1 MAAIPRIGQRH
12 GDAEGA
18 PPWPAVSRVLG
29 RDWKIAWVF
38 LLPLL
43 LVLVGLV
50 AYPFVSGIV
59 LSMQEKVVGQAPTW
73 VGLRNYRELLVGE
86 QYSGIFWNS
95 VRVSVIYTGVA
106 VGVKLAL
113 GMCMA
118 LLLNEKFRGQTLMRA
133 VLFLPWA
140 VPTIIVA
147 LTWRWIYDGSPSGL
161 INYVRIEFFE
171 QQTLIQFLADPSL
184 ALWCVVWVLV
194 WGGVGF
200 YLVLFNAAMSSI
212 PRDIF
217 EAAALDGATRV
228 VTFARVTVPL
238 LWDTIQTSWVYLAI
252 LALDAYALVA
262 VMTAGPGGPDNAT
275 QVMALQIA
283 QNGFQFGRAGYA
295 SAMGVV
301 LFFLTMLIA
310 AAMLRATRRERIEY

>member
-1 MAAIPRIGQRH
+1 MRH
-12 GDAEGA
+12 GRHRFIIG
-18 PPWPAVSRVLG
+18 
-29 RDWKIAWVF
+29 F
-38 LLPLL
+38 LLPGVVLYAVFVISPFVQAFHYSLTNWTGISPDFEYVGLQNFERLLDDSLFLTALKNNVIL
-43 LVLVGLV
+43 LVLVPV
-50 AYPFVSGIV
+50 VTIV
-59 LSMQEKVVGQAPTW
+59 LALVFAFLLNVG
-73 VGLRNYRELLVGE
+73 GN
-86 QYSGIFWNS
+86 SGSGGIRGIRGNGF
-95 VRVSVIYTGVA
+95 Y
-106 VGVKLAL
+106 KLA
-113 GMCMA
+113 
-118 LLLNEKFRGQTLMRA
+118 F
-133 VLFLPWA
+133 FLPQVLSVPVIAVIWA
-140 VPTIIVA
+140 VIMDPRPT
-147 LTWRWIYDGSPSGL
+147 GL
-161 INYVRIEFFE
+161 INSVLRGVG
-171 QQTLIQFLADPSL
+171 LDRLGWLSDPNL
-184 ALWCVVWVLV
+184 ALWCVIWVLV
-194 WGGVGF
+194 WGSVGF

>member
-1 MAAIPRIGQRH
+1 MRH
-12 GDAEGA
+12 GRYRFIIG
-18 PPWPAVSRVLG
+18 
-29 RDWKIAWVF
+29 F
-38 LLPLL
+38 LLPGVVLYAVFVISPFVQAFHYSLTNWTGISPDFEYVGLQNFERLLDDSLFLTALKNNVIL
-43 LVLVGLV
+43 LVLVPVVTIALALV
-50 AYPFVSGIV
+50 FAFLLNVGGNSGSGGIRGIRGNGFYKLAFFLPQV
-59 LSMQEKVVGQAPTW
+59 LSVP
-73 VGLRNYRELLVGE
+73 
-86 QYSGIFWNS
+86 
-95 VRVSVIYTGVA
+95 VIA
-106 VGVKLAL
+106 VI
-113 GMCMA
+113 
-118 LLLNEKFRGQTLMRA
+118 
-133 VLFLPWA
+133 WA
-140 VPTIIVA
+140 VIMDPRPT
-147 LTWRWIYDGSPSGL
+147 GL
-161 INYVRIEFFE
+161 INSVLRGVG
-171 QQTLIQFLADPSL
+171 LDRLGWLSDPNL
-184 ALWCVVWVLV
+184 ALWCVIWVLV
-194 WGGVGF
+194 WGSVGF